1 MKVLMYHW
9 TQDDFPKRRGGG
21 IQVYQRDILPEL
33 LKFDGIQLTTLSSG
47 SPDLYD
53 FFSPTTRIERLQ
65 SSIPCLE
72 RFGLINSPIP
82 APTAPY
88 WGNPFSLRHPETRE
102 MFFDFIEEHGFDV
115 IHFNHLEGLP
125 AEVLTI
131 KPRLPN
137 IKILFSMHDYYSLCP
152 QVTFLYQGKELCD
165 DGQLGKKCQSC
176 LPVDPHT
183 FSVPRRRADRLS
195 DPIIGWV
202 GLNPV
207 GRLAKRIQKFFQKIL
222 IEKTKTDFHFT
233 LPPGEVFQNW
243 HQIVDLINE
252 HVDYVLPVSDRV
264 HQIAVRHGIKAS
276 LLRVLRLGKNE
287 ALQFRNA
294 PPHQG
299 LLVREDGSL
308 TLVYLGYMTIHKG
321 FFFMLDAFER
331 MPDELSQK
339 INLVVAAKTPSD
351 PSVLNRLM
359 GLQSKLKSLT
369 HFDGYTPDQLDKI
382 LVKDSIGLLCHF
394 WEDTAPQTAW
404 EMHCRRI
411 PLLTS
416 DLGGASELSGCRKMI
431 YEHGNIQEFIE
442 RIRMILDGE
451 ITHEE
456 YWKNSLTPIMV
467 EEHCKRLVNYYRS

>member
-21 IQVYQRDILPEL
+21 IQLYQKVILPEL
-33 LKFDGIQLTTLSSG
+33 LKVDEVQLTVLSSG
-47 SPDLYD
+47 SADLYD
-53 FFSPTTRIERLQ
+53 FFRPSTRIERLA
-65 SSIPCLE
+65 SSTPDLQ
-72 RFGLINSPIP
+72 RFGVINSPVP
-82 APTAPY
+82 APAVLF
-88 WGNPFSLRHPETRE
+88 WGNSLSLRHEETSE
-102 MFFDFIEEHGFDV
+102 IFFDFVEQNGFDV

-125 AEVLTI
+125 AEVLSI
-131 KPRLPN
+131 KKRLPL

-165 DGQLGKKCQSC
+165 DGQSGKKCQSC
-176 LPVDPHT
+176 LPVDPLT

-195 DPIIGWV
+195 SKLIDM
-202 GLNPV
+202 GLNPT
-207 GRLAKRIQKFFQKIL
+207 GRLAKMIQKFFHKIVFPKP
-222 IEKTKTDFHFT
+222 KTERRYS
-233 LPPGEVFQNW
+233 PPEDVFGSW

-264 HQIAVRHGIKAS
+264 HQIAIRHGIREN

-287 ALQFRNA
+287 ALQFRST
-294 PPHQG
+294 PSPQG
-299 LLVREDGSL
+299 LLVREDGCL

-331 MPDELSQK
+331 MPEELSRR
-339 INLVVAAKTPSD
+339 INLVVAAKSPSD
-351 PSVLNRLM
+351 PSVLNRLL
-359 GLQSKLKSLT
+359 GLRPKLKNLT

-382 LVKDSIGLLCHF
+382 LVKDSIGLLCHL

-411 PLLTS
+411 PILTS
-416 DLGGASELSGCRKMI
+416 ELGGAPELSGCEKMV
-431 YEHGNIQEFIE
+431 YPHGNIQECIE
-442 RIRMILDGE
+442 RIRMILDGK

-456 YWKNSLTPIMV
+456 YWKNSITPITV
-467 EEHCKRLVNYYRS
+467 EEHCKELLSYYRI